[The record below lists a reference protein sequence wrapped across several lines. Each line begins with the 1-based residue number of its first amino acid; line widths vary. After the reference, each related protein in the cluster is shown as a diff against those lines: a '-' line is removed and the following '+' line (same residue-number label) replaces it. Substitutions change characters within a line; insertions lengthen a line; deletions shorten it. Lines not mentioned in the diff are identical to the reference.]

1 MTCTQFSYFQTC
13 EAAAD
18 CPFSSLMD
26 LASQVKICQDAFAG
40 FMDEA
45 YVGDRVD
52 FTNDYLG
59 GQGITA
65 SNILF
70 TNGGVSGE
78 QEGWRCAACLAA

>member
-1 MTCTQFSYFQTC
+1 
-13 EAAAD
+13 
-18 CPFSSLMD
+18 MD

-59 GQGITA
+59 GQGITS

-70 TNGGVSGE
+70 TNGGVS
-78 QEGWRCAACLAA
+78 